1 MGISLADR
9 KGIILAG
16 GTGTR
21 LYPLTESVSK
31 QLMPVYNKPMIYYP
45 LTTLMLAG
53 IREILIIT
61 TPGDSDS
68 FKRLLQDGSQWGL
81 NITFAI
87 QAEPN
92 GLAQA
97 FVIGADHVRGHP
109 SALILGDNL
118 FYGHGLSEVLK
129 RANENRSFPTVFAHR
144 VATPQAYGVVEM
156 GKDGKAV
163 TIEEK
168 PRVPK
173 SNLAVTGLYF
183 YDESVVEM
191 AKNLTPS
198 ARGEYEITDLNRL
211 YLERGDLKVE
221 VLGRGYAWL
230 DTGSHETLLQA
241 SNYVQT
247 IEMRQGFM
255 IACPEEV
262 AFTEGF
268 IDYAHLLKLSDR
280 PIKSEYGRY
289 LKQIA
294 EAYGRSG

>member
-1 MGISLADR
+1 
-9 KGIILAG
+9 
-16 GTGTR
+16 
-21 LYPLTESVSK
+21 
-31 QLMPVYNKPMIYYP
+31 
-45 LTTLMLAG
+45 
-53 IREILIIT
+53 
-61 TPGDSDS
+61 
-68 FKRLLQDGSQWGL
+68 
-81 NITFAI
+81 
-87 QAEPN
+87 
-92 GLAQA
+92 
-97 FVIGADHVRGHP
+97 
-109 SALILGDNL
+109 
-118 FYGHGLSEVLK
+118 
-129 RANENRSFPTVFAHR
+129 
-144 VATPQAYGVVEM
+144 
-156 GKDGKAV
+156 
-163 TIEEK
+163 
-168 PRVPK
+168 
-173 SNLAVTGLYF
+173 
-183 YDESVVEM
+183 M